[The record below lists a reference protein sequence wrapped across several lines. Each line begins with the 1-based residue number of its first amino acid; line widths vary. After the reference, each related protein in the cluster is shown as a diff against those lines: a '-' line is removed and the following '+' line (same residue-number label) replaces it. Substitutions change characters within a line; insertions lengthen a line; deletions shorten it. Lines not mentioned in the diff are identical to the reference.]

1 MKEIRIPIKTK
12 TGVWV
17 SKDFLECKE
26 IPEWRKFDMILSTAK
41 CGEHC
46 WLSCK
51 GILAEKGIVLINNIE
66 VIE

>member
-1 MKEIRIPIKTK
+1 M
-12 TGVWV
+12 

-51 GILAEKGIVLINNIE
+51 GILAEKGIVLINTIE
-66 VIE
+66 VTE